1 MKFAVVKFAGSQ
13 YKISEG
19 DKLEVTGYWGEKEK
33 EILLDQVLLYSDGD
47 KLKIGK
53 PVLKEV
59 LAKAEVLSQNLG
71 EKLFISKFKAKTGYR
86 RKMGFRPE
94 KTTLL
99 IKKVEIK

>member
-47 KLKIGK
+47 RLKIGN
-53 PVLKEV
+53 PVLKDV
-59 LAKAEVLSQNLG
+59 AVKGEVLSQNLG
-71 EKLFISKFKAKTGYR
+71 EKLFVSKFKAKTGYR

-94 KTTLL
+94 KTTIL
-99 IKKVEIK
+99 IKKVAI

>member
-19 DKLEVTGYWGEKEK
+19 DKLDVTGYWGEKE
-33 EILLDQVLLYSDGD
+33 ILLDQILLYSEGN

-53 PVLKEV
+53 PVLKEISV
-59 LAKAEVLSQNLG
+59 KAEVLSQNLG
-71 EKLFISKFKAKTGYR
+71 KKLFISKFKAKTGYR

-99 IKKVEIK
+99 IKKVEVK